1 MPELTPTSIVVACA
15 VVVIACAWFAR
26 ASASNASTR
35 ASGKTSSVVDKTRA
49 IDRREI
55 ATHATADDLWVIIDD
70 GVYDLTA
77 YADEHPGGVEAI
89 ARHAGGDA
97 TRGFKGPQHPS
108 RVFDI
113 VEDYKIGVVKS
124 E

>member
-1 MPELTPTSIVVACA
+1 MPELTPTSIAVACA

-70 GVYDLTA
+70 GVYDLTE
-77 YADEHPGGVEAI
+77 YAEEHPGGVEAI